1 MPKEIEKQFRAS
13 ADKKGLTGEKADRY
27 VFGGMNA
34 KGFMKGSETTPKG
47 AAAEAKF
54 NKDHGKSEPKG
65 SAAEEASESK
75 AEAKA
80 EGDDP
85 VTKRKKKQKARA
97 KAVVEGADPDAA
109 EGALGFGGP
118 SMGGNQGNF
127 GGGMGYGG

>member
-1 MPKEIEKQFRAS
+1 MPKEIEAEVRKS
-13 ADKKGLTGEKADRY
+13 AAKKGLSGDKADQY
-27 VFGGMNA
+27 VYGAMNN
-34 KGFMKGSETTPKG
+34 KGFMKGNKETPKG
-47 AAAEAKF
+47 EAAEAKF
-54 NKDHGKSEPKG
+54 NKDHGKSEPEG

-97 KAVVEGADPDAA
+97 KAVVQGADPDAA